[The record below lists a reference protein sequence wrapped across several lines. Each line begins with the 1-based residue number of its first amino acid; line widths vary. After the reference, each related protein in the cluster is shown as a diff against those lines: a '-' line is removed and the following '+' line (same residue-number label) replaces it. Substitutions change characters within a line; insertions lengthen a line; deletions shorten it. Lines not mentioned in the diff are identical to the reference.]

1 LIHFG
6 IVMTV
11 NMELALIT
19 PPVGL
24 NLYVIS
30 GISRAP
36 LAETIRGVFPFMILS
51 VFQLALITYW
61 PAYTLFLPN
70 LLMPR

>member
-1 LIHFG
+1 MAEDTKNPPLGAILA
-6 IVMTV
+6 VMT
-11 NMELALIT
+11 L
-19 PPVGL
+19 
-24 NLYVIS
+24 S
-30 GISRAP
+30 H
-36 LAETIRGVFPFMILS
+36 GVFPFMILS